1 MAFDVSFRFGVL
13 PQGPVRFQPRGGYFR
28 RKMRVLRAGALFL
41 ELEMQACAPIFTHVP
56 PLWAD
61 CLAKEQEIF
70 DMFAT
75 VARWSH
81 NTLLLAMALLTAALV
96 VFAI

>member
-1 MAFDVSFRFGVL
+1 MAFDGSFSFGVL
-13 PQGPVRFQPRGGYFR
+13 PQGPMRFQPLGGYFR
-28 RKMRVLRAGALFL
+28 QKMRVLRAGALFL
-41 ELEMQACAPIFTHVP
+41 ELEMQGCAPIFRCVP
-56 PLWAD
+56 
-61 CLAKEQEIF
+61 QEIF

>member
-1 MAFDVSFRFGVL
+1 
-13 PQGPVRFQPRGGYFR
+13 
-28 RKMRVLRAGALFL
+28 MRVLRPGPLFL
-41 ELEMQACAPIFTHVP
+41 ELEMQGCAPIFRHVP
-56 PLWAD
+56 PLGAD
-61 CLAKEQEIF
+61 CLAEEQEIF